1 MSQRRAHS
9 RALKWFGYQTEA
21 SASSFGG
28 MYIAPRGSVKNL
40 IWIAKENLFFF
51 FFLKN
56 WSSFYGK
63 YFTPECV
70 EYNKL
75 YYYYKLYNE
84 LTRQQDFIPMV
95 NMFKVVG
102 TSLVKLKSVISTYLY
117 NQCCRLYN
125 SDLNFEIVKPKPK
138 YEENLSKSG
147 AIEYSSI
154 QSAI

>member
-1 MSQRRAHS
+1 
-9 RALKWFGYQTEA
+9 
-21 SASSFGG
+21 
-28 MYIAPRGSVKNL
+28 
-40 IWIAKENLFFF
+40 
-51 FFLKN
+51 
-56 WSSFYGK
+56 
-63 YFTPECV
+63 
-70 EYNKL
+70 
-75 YYYYKLYNE
+75 
-84 LTRQQDFIPMV
+84 
-95 NMFKVVG
+95 MFKVVG